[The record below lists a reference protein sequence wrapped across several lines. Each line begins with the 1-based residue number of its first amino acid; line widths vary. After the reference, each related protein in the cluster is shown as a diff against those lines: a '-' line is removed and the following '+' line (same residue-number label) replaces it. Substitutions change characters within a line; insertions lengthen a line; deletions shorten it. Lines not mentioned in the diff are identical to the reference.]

1 MSFFHTYPDD
11 QSLDDNQHDYGWVVS
26 CEYID
31 DDGCENVDTDV
42 ATFDNHDDALAHA
55 MDLQSNDDVIK
66 SYVWSIPR

>member
-1 MSFFHTYPDD
+1 MINYT
-11 QSLDDNQHDYGWVVS
+11 VV

-66 SYVWSIPR
+66 SYVWTTAR